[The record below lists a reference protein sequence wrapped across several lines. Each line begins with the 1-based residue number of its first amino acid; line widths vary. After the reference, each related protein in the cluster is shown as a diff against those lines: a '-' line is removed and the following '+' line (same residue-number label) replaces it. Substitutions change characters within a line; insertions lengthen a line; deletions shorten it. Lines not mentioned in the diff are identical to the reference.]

1 MSARSIILIAAALLL
16 TIGTIFVARSWLAAN
31 RQTAAPVAKAPV
43 KTMVLVAR
51 TDLPTGTFV
60 NEQHLRWQTWPDS
73 NLPENY
79 LLKGRFDEKGL
90 YGAVVRRSF
99 TAGQPIVRSQV
110 VKPGD
115 RGFLAAVLKPGFR
128 AYSINVTATTSIAG
142 LVFPGDRVDLLLAH
156 SLGKGRG
163 GQKVSETVLTNLRV
177 LAIDQSVNDQA
188 KKPRVG
194 KTVTFEVTPKQ
205 AEILAVVSGLGRLS
219 LSLRS
224 LAKDKAEMKRL
235 VNSEDPL
242 EEPAARMGRTYT
254 RGSEASVLMGFS
266 GTGVSVVR
274 GGKKKKE
281 KVEE

>member
-16 TIGTIFVARSWLAAN
+16 TIGTIFVARSWLEAN
-31 RQTAAPVAKAPV
+31 KRPAVTKAAAPVQ
-43 KTMVLVAR
+43 TRVLVAR
-51 TDLPTGTFV
+51 TNLPVGTFV

-73 NLPENY
+73 NLPDSY
-79 LLKGRFDEKGL
+79 LVEGRFKQQSL
-90 YGAVVRRSF
+90 FGAVVRRSF
-99 TAGQPIVRSQV
+99 AAGQPLIQSQL

-115 RGFLAAVLKPGFR
+115 RGFLAAVLQPGFR

-156 SLGKGRG
+156 TLKGGGG
-163 GQKVSETVLTNLRV
+163 GQVSETVLTNLRV
-177 LAIDQSVNDQA
+177 LAIDQTVNDQT
-188 KKPRVG
+188 KTPRVG

-224 LAKDKAEMKRL
+224 LAKNKAEMERL
-235 VNSEDPL
+235 VNSEDPF
-242 EEPAARMGRTYT
+242 EEPNARRGRTYT

-274 GGKKKKE
+274 GGVKKE
-281 KVEE
+281 EKVKE

>member
-1 MSARSIILIAAALLL
+1 MLIAAALLL
-16 TIGTIFVARSWLAAN
+16 TIGTIFVARAWLDANKAAKPKEI
-31 RQTAAPVAKAPV
+31 AAPVQTK
-43 KTMVLVAR
+43 VLVAR
-51 TDLPTGTFV
+51 ANLPVGSFV
-60 NEQHLRWQTWPDS
+60 NEQQLRWQTWPDN
-73 NLPENY
+73 NLPESY
-79 LLKGRFDEKGL
+79 LVSGRFKQDSL
-90 YGAVVRRSF
+90 YGAVVRRGF
-99 TAGQPIVRSQV
+99 TAGQPINLSQL

-115 RGFLAAVLKPGFR
+115 RGFLAAVLQPGFR

-156 SLGKGRG
+156 TLKGGG
-163 GQKVSETVLTNLRV
+163 GQVSETVLTNLRV
-177 LAIDQSVNDQA
+177 LAIDQTVNDQT
-188 KKPRVG
+188 KKPKVG

-242 EEPAARMGRTYT
+242 EEPNARRGRTYT

-266 GTGVSVVR
+266 GSGVSVVR
-274 GGKKKKE
+274 GSRKKDE
-281 KVEE
+281 KVDK